1 MDILYDRTVT
11 CLVCKQTYTTKKVR
25 SRFIRPIRHDTD
37 FCSYYASEEANP
49 LLYYVHVCPHC
60 GFAATEEFSTY
71 FPPRT
76 LEAIQQ
82 NICANW
88 RGKNYSGART
98 FAEAIDTYK
107 LGIYSATLKKE
118 KHITLAGLYMRLAW
132 LYRANEKSEEERR
145 FMRLALEQYIASYEA
160 DDFVHTHMSEVRLL
174 YLIGELYRRLGKEKQ
189 AIIYFSRVIARKKET
204 IEKGIVNMAYDRW
217 QEIREEKRGAQ

>member
-1 MDILYDRTVT
+1 MDVLYDRTVT

-25 SRFIRPIRHDTD
+25 SRFIRPIQHDTD
-37 FCSYYASEEANP
+37 FCSHYASEEANP

-76 LEAIQQ
+76 LETIEQHVR
-82 NICANW
+82 ANW
-88 RGKNYSGART
+88 RGKNYGGVRT
-98 FAEAIDTYK
+98 FRDAVDTYK
-107 LGIYSATLKKE
+107 LGIYCATLKKE
-118 KHITLAGLYMRLAW
+118 KHIAIAGLYMRLAW
-132 LYRANEKSEEERR
+132 LYRSKQKHEEEKRCMR
-145 FMRLALEQYIASYEA
+145 FALEQYVASYEA

-174 YLIGELYRRLGKEKQ
+174 YLIGELYRRLGNEKQ

-217 QEIREEKRGAQ
+217 QDIREEKKGAQ